1 MANENQNT
9 GPNTQGPNPGQTR
22 QTLSDVQQIK
32 KEQGDLNNTLKDS
45 INILRELDRTY
56 QRIEARL
63 ETLNKS
69 SINIKEVNNELYRAK
84 QKDYIVSKQL
94 SDAETKMSNDSKNRM
109 DRYMKSQ
116 NLAKSFE
123 EKLIQARQKGDV
135 AGIKAAEQ
143 KLNRVLAINERQ
155 RLALN
160 IEEAQVIAL
169 KEAEKI
175 GKQAVKNAEEKLA
188 TEKAI
193 KSEIGYSG
201 AALGLFA
208 KKLGLGNAAYEQM
221 VLKARQLNEEGRK
234 MTFGD
239 KLSALGKAGIG
250 GVKEALGD
258 PLTLI
263 PIIGTAVGGLIKG
276 FMSIVEFAL
285 STQDRTVKF
294 GRALGMSASEAQRVR
309 NQFSQIA
316 FQSNSILV
324 NTERLMQSQ
333 EELTGILGVNNI
345 LSSQILETNIQL
357 KELAGLEAETRGEI
371 AKASLITGQSS
382 DNITK
387 SVLAQVVGLKAAT
400 GVSFNY
406 QRILKEASNLG
417 GYLGLSFAKYPA
429 SLTKSLVTV
438 KAMGM
443 ELKQLDSLADSFLDF
458 ESSISREFEAQ
469 LLTGRDINLAKARE
483 AFLNNDLVTA
493 ASEITRQVGSASD
506 FLKLN
511 RIQAESLAGAFGMSR
526 DQMAE
531 MLKQQ
536 ELLSKLG
543 AKQGDSAKEQLRLG
557 LERYKNQKALTAAIG
572 EEAYQSLVNASSQ
585 EKIAAFM
592 DKIKQAIADFVS
604 NSPLIPLVEKAIN
617 WLSSPTNIQKV
628 VSYVQSAFATLFDIF
643 GKISG
648 GVMRLLNYLPGVDID
663 QSLIDMVERGGESI
677 RAMNLSGA
685 TPANVGETALSTT
698 VNQSANQIPAA
709 GNSMSMARAP
719 EVYVLVNVDP
729 ITGLKTQK
737 VITKDIYERQ
747 FGPMANQYK

>member
-94 SDAETKMSNDSKNRM
+94 SDAETKMSDGSKNRI
-109 DRYMKSQ
+109 DRYLKSQ

-123 EKLIQARQKGDV
+123 EKLIQARQKGDT

-221 VLKARQLNEEGRK
+221 VLKARKLNEEGKK

-276 FMSIVEFAL
+276 FMSLVELGL
-285 STQDRTVKF
+285 SVQDRTVKF
-294 GRALGMSASEAQRVR
+294 GRALGLSASEAQRVR

-316 FQSNSILV
+316 FQSNSVLV
-324 NTERLMQSQ
+324 NTERLLASQ
-333 EELTGILGVNNI
+333 EELTGVLGTNNI

-357 KELAGLEAETRGEI
+357 KELAGLDAETRAEI
-371 AKASLITGQSS
+371 AKSSIITSQSADS
-382 DNITK
+382 ITK
-387 SVLAQVVGLKAAT
+387 SVLAQVVGLKQAT

-406 QRILKEASNLG
+406 QRILKEASSLG
-417 GYLGLSFAKYPA
+417 GYLGLAFSKYPA
-429 SLTKSLVTV
+429 QLTKSLLTV
-438 KAMGM
+438 KAMGL
-443 ELKQLDSLADSFLDF
+443 ELKQLDQMADSFLDF
-458 ESSISREFEAQ
+458 ESSISKEFEAQ
-469 LLTGRDINLAKARE
+469 LLTGRDINLMKARE
-483 AFLNNDLVTA
+483 AFLNNDLATA

-526 DQMAE
+526 DQMGE

-536 ELLSKLG
+536 ELLSRLG
-543 AKQGDSAKEQLRLG
+543 AGQNDNAREQLRLG
-557 LERYKNQKALTAAIG
+557 LERYKTHKALAAAVG
-572 EEAYQSLVNASSQ
+572 EEAYQSLINASSQ

-592 DKIKQAIADFVS
+592 DKIKQAIADFVA
-604 NSPLIPLVEKAIN
+604 NSPLIPLVERAIN
-617 WLSSPTNIQKV
+617 WLSDRNNIQKI
-628 VSYVQSAFATLFDIF
+628 VSYIQDAFALIFDIVGKTAGVIMKIGNFF
-643 GKISG
+643 GAG
-648 GVMRLLNYLPGVDID
+648 ID
-663 QSLIDMVERGGESI
+663 QSLIDIAMSGGASI
-677 RAMNLSGA
+677 RAMNLSG
-685 TPANVGETALSTT
+685 TIPESVSTNVANSAVKSTMPSD
-698 VNQSANQIPAA
+698 N
-709 GNSMSMARAP
+709 MSMAGKP
-719 EVYVLVNVDP
+719 VVNVVLEHKTKLNA
-729 ITGLKTQK
+729 ITGEETAMLSKQYSYYDARTG
-737 VITKDIYERQ
+737 Q
-747 FGPMANQYK
+747 FESMT